1 MEGVEQYSVSEQT
14 LKADVTKNG
23 AESGKSRARGTAG
36 LEKPARAEAIEVV
49 PREPVEIN
57 LKSLLEAG
65 VHFGHQTSRWHPA
78 MAEYI
83 YTSRNGIHII
93 NLPKTIQSWAKA
105 REAIVSIAARGGK
118 VLFVGTKKQAQK
130 AIIEEAKRCGA
141 FYVSHRWLGGMLT
154 NFQTIRKSISRMK
167 KVEAILQEEELA
179 IASGEPTKYK
189 KKERLMMTK
198 ELEKLEYSLGG
209 IRNMHSHPQLIF
221 VVDIKRE
228 DISIK
233 EAKRLDVPVV
243 GLVDTNCN
251 PAEVEYPIP
260 SNDDG
265 TRAIRLFC
273 AAIADAI
280 IEGRE
285 VYKIKPPAPEEELA
299 VVEPPAEDSEVRV
312 IPPEFAAKFA
322 KESDE

>member
-1 MEGVEQYSVSEQT
+1 MEGTETISASEPST
-14 LKADVTKNG
+14 VNTEVTKA
-23 AESGKSRARGTAG
+23 AEPTKLKETA
-36 LEKPARAEAIEVV
+36 KKIESVEV
-49 PREPVEIN
+49 APRDPVEIT

-105 REAIVSIAARGGK
+105 REAIVNIAARGGRI
-118 VLFVGTKKQAQK
+118 LFVGTKKQAQK
-130 AIIEEAKRCGA
+130 SIMEEAKRCGA

-154 NFQTIRKSISRMK
+154 NFQTIRKSIARMK
-167 KVEAILQEEELA
+167 KVESILQEEELA
-179 IASGEPTKYK
+179 MASGQPTKFK
-189 KKERLMMTK
+189 KKERLMMSK

-221 VVDIKRE
+221 VVDIRRE

-233 EAKRLDVPVV
+233 EAAKLDIPVV

-251 PAEVEYPIP
+251 PNDIDHPIP

-265 TRAIRLFC
+265 SRAISLFC
-273 AAIADAI
+273 GAVADAI

-285 VYKIKPPAPEEELA
+285 LYKIKPAEPEVEEKLEVQGEAEKKKVEAKAKKEKAPSTEKEA
-299 VVEPPAEDSEVRV
+299 KSE
-312 IPPEFAAKFA
+312 
-322 KESDE
+322 